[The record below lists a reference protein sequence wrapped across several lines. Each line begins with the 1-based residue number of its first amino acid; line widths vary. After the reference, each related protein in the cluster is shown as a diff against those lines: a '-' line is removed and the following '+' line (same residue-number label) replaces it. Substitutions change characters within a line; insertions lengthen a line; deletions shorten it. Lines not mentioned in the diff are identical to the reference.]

1 MNNVIAGGN
10 KDCDHSDGRKCQS
23 LEKVATVT
31 LCLCDHDKCTGQY
44 VDYTKT
50 YVVKCACG
58 CHNSNNNYD
67 SGLKGDK

>member
-1 MNNVIAGGN
+1 MNDIDSLTN
-10 KDCDHSDGRKCQS
+10 KDFTNSANITKDQNLKE
-23 LEKVATVT
+23 LATVT

-50 YVVKCACG
+50 YVVKCACS
-58 CHNSNNNYD
+58 CHNNYYN